1 MSNVKARCTRK
12 LRSWMVEQVSSGK
25 YAGLRWEDESKTM
38 FRIPWKHAGKQD
50 FRKDE
55 DAAIFK
61 AWAEFKGNLDDKN
74 PATWK
79 TRLRCAL
86 NKSSEFSE
94 VVERAQMDISEP
106 YKVYRLVPSQEQDV
120 ETPQRKGGA
129 KRGKKLK
136 RQNTDDGDVDRVKR
150 MKTDE
155 VDEVE
160 PHVEEEEECES
171 NLTKFLQ
178 TDPEVQEQP
187 FKDILLDVRI
197 EESFTPPPK
206 DGDSLLV
213 SVHYLG
219 KQVLKRL
226 IKGPNMR
233 VLYTP
238 PSSLV
243 PPTPAPDAFFPRVHL
258 PQPPEDAPESLLSLL
273 AFMEKGVVLTCT
285 SRGVYGKRFCQ
296 GHIYWTGPQGSPSG
310 VRKMDRD
317 AGPVLL
323 FDKDAFKKELE
334 NFRQNGGEPPQCT
347 LTLCFGEKLSSSED
361 PSKKFIIV
369 LVTLPWAQEQ
379 VESARP
385 IFNSFNVLQS
395 PLDEITLNLVAVP
408 NQEQAPTP

>member
-12 LRSWMVEQVSSGK
+12 LRTWMVEQVSSGK

-61 AWAEFKGNLDDKN
+61 AWAEFKGNMDDKN

-106 YKVYRLVPSQEQDV
+106 YKVYRLVPSEDQDV

-129 KRGKKLK
+129 KRGRKCK
-136 RQNTDDGDVDRVKR
+136 RENADDGDVVRVKR

-155 VDEVE
+155 VE
-160 PHVEEEEECES
+160 PHVNEEEAREN
-171 NLTKFLQ
+171 NLPKFLQ
-178 TDPEVQEQP
+178 TDAEVQEAP

-197 EESFTPPPK
+197 EESFTPPPE

-233 VLYTP
+233 ILYAP

-258 PQPPEDAPESLLSLL
+258 PPPSEDAPELLLSLL

-296 GHIYWTGPQGSPSG
+296 GHVYWTGPLGSSSG
-310 VRKMDRD
+310 FHKMDRG
-317 AGPVLL
+317 AEPVQL
-323 FDKDAFKKELE
+323 FDKDAFKEELE
-334 NFRQNGGEPPQCT
+334 SFRQNGGEPPQCT

-361 PSKKFIIV
+361 LSKKFIVV

-385 IFNSFNVLQS
+385 IFPSLNVIQS
-395 PLDEITLNLVAVP
+395 PLDEITLDLVAVP
-408 NQEQAPTP
+408 SQEQAPTP